1 MWFLFGEVSSSS
13 WCLGWGGLYYCGTTW
28 AFHII
33 ILSTD
38 LKILIEAHYANMPMH
53 YAEILK
59 AVKMI
64 ILYEN
69 FDIFLIFAENI
80 DCGYTLELPH

>member
-1 MWFLFGEVSSSS
+1 M
-13 WCLGWGGLYYCGTTW
+13 
-28 AFHII
+28 
-33 ILSTD
+33 
-38 LKILIEAHYANMPMH
+38 KILIEAHYANMPIN

-64 ILYEN
+64 IFYEN

-80 DCGYTLELPH
+80 DCGYNEAVLTSTNN